1 MATASSASS
10 QAPTL
15 EWKIKRQEAAAAI
28 RARCDL
34 QPRIGLVLGSG
45 LGALAGEIEQA
56 VSIPYREIP
65 HFPISTVE
73 GHSGELVLGWLE
85 GLPVI
90 AMNGRFHYYE
100 GYSMQQL
107 AFPVW
112 VMRTLGTE
120 ILIVTNA
127 AGGVNRAFVPGD
139 LMLIT
144 DHINW
149 MFDNPLIGP
158 NDPELGVRFPS
169 MALAYPWDLIE
180 LAQRAADAEGL
191 HVQRGVYIAVT
202 GPAYTTRA
210 ESEIYRLLRADAVGM
225 STVPEVMAAT
235 HAGMRTLGISC
246 ITDVAK
252 EPKAGPRGIL
262 THEEVLEVANRTKP
276 RFLRLMRAIL
286 RELAQE
292 EPAG

>member
-1 MATASSASS
+1 MDFPS
-10 QAPTL
+10 QPTL
-15 EWKIKRQEAAAAI
+15 EWKHKREEAAAAI
-28 RARCDL
+28 RRHCSL
-34 QPRIGLVLGSG
+34 RPRVGLVLGSG
-45 LGALAGEIEQA
+45 LGALAGEIAEA
-56 VSIPYREIP
+56 VTIPYGEIP
-65 HFPISTVE
+65 HFPVSTVE
-73 GHSGELVLGWLE
+73 GHSGELVLGQLE
-85 GLPVI
+85 GVPVI

-112 VMRTLGTE
+112 VMRTLGAE
-120 ILIVTNA
+120 MFIATNA
-127 AGGVNRAFVPGD
+127 AGGANRSFVPGD
-139 LMLIT
+139 LMIIT

-169 MALAYPWDLIE
+169 MAQAYPWDLVE
-180 LAQRAADAEGL
+180 LAQRAADAEGI

-252 EPKAGPRGIL
+252 DPKAGSRGIL

-286 RELAQE
+286 REIARE
-292 EPAG
+292 E